1 MIQVIFDKAPME
13 HPYGLAHSDNFLYW
27 TEFQNGTV
35 QRLNMTDL
43 NNLTVTTLS
52 VENHPLY
59 ELRVFDNSTQEGIVI
74 QKVVASLNAIVKFH
88 FTSFSFYRYQ

>member
-1 MIQVIFDKAPME
+1 ME

-43 NNLTVTTLS
+43 NNLTVITLS

-59 ELRVFDNSTQEGIVI
+59 ELRVFDNSTQEGKTIFKPNFI
-74 QKVVASLNAIVKFH
+74 LRSR
-88 FTSFSFYRYQ
+88 TFSPFFPVCRQQ

>member
-74 QKVVASLNAIVKFH
+74 QKVVASLNAIVKFN